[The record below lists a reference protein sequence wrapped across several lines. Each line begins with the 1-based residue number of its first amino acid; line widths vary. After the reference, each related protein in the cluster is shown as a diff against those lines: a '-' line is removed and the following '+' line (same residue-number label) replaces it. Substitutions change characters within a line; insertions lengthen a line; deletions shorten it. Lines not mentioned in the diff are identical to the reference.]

1 MTFHFETAEAA
12 VRLQGHCAGPTA
24 GCMYKPRRQVLRGLQ
39 TLFDN
44 VHRRSVRVRQRCWS
58 GKEKS
63 QHHRGVDARSLPQH
77 TDLGV
82 PDAMQASDS
91 ARARFRAARGSPLV
105 SADAE
110 YGQDAPPTP
119 FELEVLEGALMVAT
133 GALLDLCS

>member
-1 MTFHFETAEAA
+1 MHA
-12 VRLQGHCAGPTA
+12 VKACEYCRHSSTMLN
-24 GCMYKPRRQVLRGLQ
+24 K
-39 TLFDN
+39 
-44 VHRRSVRVRQRCWS
+44 RSVHVRQGCWS
-58 GKEKS
+58 GKVKL
-63 QHHRGVDARSLPQH
+63 QHRRGVHARSQPQH

-91 ARARFRAARGSPLV
+91 ARARFRAARGSPLA

-133 GALLDLCS
+133 GA